1 MAHHA
6 YVYSG
11 SRAEGIKAAYRFS
24 KEYLGLSPEEG
35 SDITIFEYD
44 HLSIDDAR
52 RISVFA
58 AQAPTKGD
66 KKAIIIVTG
75 RFFSQAQ
82 NAFLK
87 TFEEPP
93 EGTTLFLVIPAEGML
108 LPTLRSRLIS
118 LSPEDVEIAKVAR
131 EFLEADPTAREKIV
145 TKLLARSKADKDE
158 EKQAARLD
166 AIRII
171 EGITLAAYAA
181 RKKTKGDTKELDLLL
196 QDLDRF
202 MPIMHERSAPLKLIF
217 EHLRIVMPE
226 GLLK

>member
-6 YVYSG
+6 YVSSG
-11 SRAEGIKAAYRFS
+11 SKSEGIKAAYCFA
-24 KEYLGLSPEEG
+24 KEHLGLSLEEG

-44 HLSIDDAR
+44 HLSVDDAR
-52 RISVFA
+52 RISIFA

-75 RFFSQAQ
+75 RFFDNAQ

-118 LSPEDVEIAKVAR
+118 FSPEDVEIALAAR
-131 EFLEADPTAREKIV
+131 EFLEADPAAREKIV

-171 EGITLAAYAA
+171 EGVTLAAYAA
-181 RKKTKGDTKELDLLL
+181 RKKTKGDTKDLNLLL

-217 EHLRIVMPE
+217 EHLRIVLPE